1 MSEHRLDS
9 FNTDAELFLDVLQ
22 KRPTTPTL
30 KVHTIS
36 YLRDQTKS
44 FEYTLSVLE
53 KLEIQTRG
61 EVQRLGGNLALEK
74 LLDLLHVGPAEIV

>member
-9 FNTDAELFLDVLQ
+9 FNTHAELFLDVLQ

-53 KLEIQTRG
+53 KLEMQTRG
-61 EVQRLGGNLALEK
+61 EIQRLGGNLALEK
-74 LLDLLHVGPAEIV
+74 LLDLLHVDPAEIV